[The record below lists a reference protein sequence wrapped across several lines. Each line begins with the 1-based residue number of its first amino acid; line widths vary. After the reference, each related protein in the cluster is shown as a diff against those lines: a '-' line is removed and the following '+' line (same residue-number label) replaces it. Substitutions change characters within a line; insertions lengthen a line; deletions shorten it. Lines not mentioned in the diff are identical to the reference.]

1 MIFSFFKQSLIHSYL
16 YYLFCKWPKAEGGS
30 IGEAGTVLSFTRG
43 LMTHVMNA
51 VQITCARAQLML
63 YTLRAVKTS
72 FIIIIPRAP

>member
-51 VQITCARAQLML
+51 VQITCARAINVVHIA
-63 YTLRAVKTS
+63 RS
-72 FIIIIPRAP
+72 